1 MICVHGSLD
10 PVKDASPVS
19 TRDDESLVLG
29 ACACLVRPQ
38 TSFPSL
44 GHSRGHPMSPV
55 RPPTREE
62 LLSTRRTDL
71 SSSFRRYPAKGAA
84 ILKNGMPF
92 TVVTSA

>member
-19 TRDDESLVLG
+19 TRDDQSLMLG
-29 ACACLVRPQ
+29 AGACLVRSL

-55 RPPTREE
+55 RLLIREE